1 VINNLSLNIEKKILN
16 LKNKKIILA
25 HSGGIDSSVLAHILK
40 SFKINFSVAHCNF
53 KLRIHESDKDYKSVL
68 DWSKKNN
75 IPFYFT
81 NFCTKKYCIYSKKS
95 IQLGARELRYNWFF
109 DLMKIFKFDYLL
121 TAHHLN
127 DQFETFL
134 INVLRGTGFKG
145 LSGINE
151 TDKIIRPLLDFSK
164 QDIINYSIE
173 KKISWREDSSNVT
186 NHYLRNK
193 YRNIVIPLFSE
204 IEPNFL
210 NNFKSSIK
218 NINSSKA
225 FIDNAIAVIRNKIFK
240 KNNSF
245 EEVLINDLKN
255 LYPYE
260 FHVHELFAPFGFSKT
275 EVIKLISSISGK
287 QIFSDSHRL
296 IKNRDKLFIEEKK
309 EINDESFIINFENP
323 TLNLP
328 INLKHEITDNYL
340 ELDLTNNTAALDFS
354 KIKKPF
360 LLRKPKNKDY
370 FRPFGMNGKKLI
382 SKYFKDEKY
391 SLIDKENQWL
401 LVSNGSIVWVVGKR
415 VDKRFAANKSCSK
428 ILLITF
434 S

>member
-1 VINNLSLNIEKKILN
+1 
-16 LKNKKIILA
+16 
-25 HSGGIDSSVLAHILK
+25 
-40 SFKINFSVAHCNF
+40 
-53 KLRIHESDKDYKSVL
+53 
-68 DWSKKNN
+68 
-75 IPFYFT
+75 
-81 NFCTKKYCIYSKKS
+81 
-95 IQLGARELRYNWFF
+95 
-109 DLMKIFKFDYLL
+109 M
-121 TAHHLN
+121 
-127 DQFETFL
+127 
-134 INVLRGTGFKG
+134 
-145 LSGINE
+145 
-151 TDKIIRPLLDFSK
+151 
-164 QDIINYSIE
+164 
-173 KKISWREDSSNVT
+173 
-186 NHYLRNK
+186 RNK

-323 TLNLP
+323 ILNLP

-340 ELDLTNNTAALDFS
+340 ELVLTNNTAALDFS